1 MASSH
6 LWRKARQSVNDQNCV
21 ELRDSLDAVRDSKN
35 TAGPMLHGDVRA
47 LVRAVRAGH
56 LDR

>member
-1 MASSH
+1 MASNH
-6 LWRKARQSVNDQNCV
+6 LWRKAPQSVNSQNCV

-35 TAGPMLHGDVRA
+35 AAGPILRGDVRA
-47 LVRAVRAGH
+47 LVRVVRSGH

>member
-1 MASSH
+1 
-6 LWRKARQSVNDQNCV
+6 V
-21 ELRDSLDAVRDSKN
+21 ELPGTLDAVRDSKHA
-35 TAGPMLHGDVRA
+35 AGPMLHGDVRA